1 MLRSAPPNQG
11 IVPNIRRCVRYFGY
25 ARATVFSASVL
36 FEFQPAC
43 IKLIVLSVLSDKLF
57 VVSALDYPCLLY
69 TSALGDVEQS
79 DLAVYAWSCNEAGV
93 GERVADNHGRELCF
107 VYVREEQRTGCCF
120 YLWQVGF
127 ILHAIFLSKDFGHK
141 KAHGLFR
148 IHALFGCY
156 SVVREFISL
165 GRGRISGLDVYKR
178 KPQYRPLCSP

>member
-1 MLRSAPPNQG
+1 MQIGNHSSFTLFQKGQPIRFCDHHVYLIGALGFIDDLAHILTPPSLVC
-11 IVPNIRRCVRYFGY
+11 IV
-25 ARATVFSASVL
+25 
-36 FEFQPAC
+36 
-43 IKLIVLSVLSDKLF
+43 
-57 VVSALDYPCLLY
+57 
-69 TSALGDVEQS
+69 LGDVEQS

-165 GRGRISGLDVYKR
+165 GRGRISGFHLSFY
-178 KPQYRPLCSP
+178 LCVF